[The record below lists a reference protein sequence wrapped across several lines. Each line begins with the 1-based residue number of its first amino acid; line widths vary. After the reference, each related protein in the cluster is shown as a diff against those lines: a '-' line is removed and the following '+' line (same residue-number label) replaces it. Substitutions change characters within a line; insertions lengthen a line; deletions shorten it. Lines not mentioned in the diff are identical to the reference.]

1 MRRGLDNMKLQSY
14 LTASAF
20 NLKRLAAAHFAILR
34 VLRSGCDTAYDP
46 LCVHHVHTLCRSPGH
61 RQHRTTGGYTN
72 LSDRHLVEAA
82 EKVGGII
89 AKATNRP
96 DL

>member
-46 LCVHHVHTLCRSPGH
+46 LCVHHVHTL
-61 RQHRTTGGYTN
+61 
-72 LSDRHLVEAA
+72 
-82 EKVGGII
+82 
-89 AKATNRP
+89 
-96 DL
+96 